1 MSYASLADL
10 VELAGLEEILQ
21 VADRDGD
28 GVADADVIAAA
39 LTHADN
45 TINGY
50 LAVRYAIPLSVVP
63 DLVRTWAVSIARYRL
78 HRDGAPD
85 QVVRD
90 YNAAIAALKDVA
102 RGQIDLPIDP
112 NDGSLASAATGGI
125 AVTGPEPVFTQDKL
139 EGWL

>member
-10 VELAGLEEILQ
+10 IEQAGLEEILQ
-21 VADRDGD
+21 IADRDDD
-28 GVADADVIAAA
+28 GVADTDVIAAA

-63 DLVRTWAVSIARYRL
+63 DLVRTWAVAIARYRL
-78 HRDGAPD
+78 HRDGPPD
-85 QVVRD
+85 HVVRD
-90 YNAAIAALKDVA
+90 ANAAIAALKDVA
-102 RGQIDLPIDP
+102 RGQIDLPIGAD
-112 NDGSLASAATGGI
+112 DGALVSSPSGGI
-125 AVTGPEPVFTQDKL
+125 AVTGPEPVFSQDKL

>member
-10 VELAGLEEILQ
+10 NELAGQEEILQ
-21 VADRDGD
+21 VADRDND
-28 GVADADVIAAA
+28 GEPDTDVIAAA
-39 LTHADN
+39 LAHADN

-50 LAVRYAIPLSVVP
+50 LAVRYAIPLTAVP
-63 DLVRTWAVSIARYRL
+63 DLVRTWAVALARYRL
-78 HRDGAPD
+78 HRDGPPD
-85 QVVRD
+85 HVVRD
-90 YNAAIAALKDVA
+90 ANAATAALKDVA